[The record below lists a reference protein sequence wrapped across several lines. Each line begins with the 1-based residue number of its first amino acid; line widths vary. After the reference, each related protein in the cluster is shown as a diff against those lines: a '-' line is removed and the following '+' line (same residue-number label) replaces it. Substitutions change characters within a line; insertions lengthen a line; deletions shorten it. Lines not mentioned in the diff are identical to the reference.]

1 MAAPKLKSKDLV
13 ICNKCGNVMITR
25 KIRMNHS
32 SEEELQ
38 TINQCIVC
46 RFWLPLNK

>member
-1 MAAPKLKSKDLV
+1 MAAPKLKSKDLA

-32 SEEELQ
+32 SEEEFQ

-46 RFWLPLNK
+46 RFWTPLNK